1 MISRPGQEA
10 GWECRDLERRHHQ
23 GGDWPLTTS
32 TVLHHPTAT
41 AWLSTSETKFNTSI
55 QPVLQSTNNKAKMLR
70 KILYVWMSSWGSYD
84 LWSRNWK
91 VWLTRLTRKPS
102 HDWQCVRYSP
112 PPLSAGARL
121 VGRGGRLPSQPGQAG
136 TDGSLSGQLR
146 LLLHITVLTIF
157 TTSFPFISIL
167 TSTQD
172 WVWVSCILLNSQD
185 F

>member
-1 MISRPGQEA
+1 MGSLNDIQAWSVGGLRVPGPGEETPPGQPHTPP
-10 GWECRDLERRHHQ
+10 GQHQTDLSQPHLSSLPRGH
-23 GGDWPLTTS
+23 PL
-32 TVLHHPTAT
+32 
-41 AWLSTSETKFNTSI
+41 
-55 QPVLQSTNNKAKMLR
+55 
-70 KILYVWMSSWGSYD
+70 
-84 LWSRNWK
+84 
-91 VWLTRLTRKPS
+91 
-102 HDWQCVRYSP
+102 

-172 WVWVSCILLNSQD
+172 
-185 F
+185 